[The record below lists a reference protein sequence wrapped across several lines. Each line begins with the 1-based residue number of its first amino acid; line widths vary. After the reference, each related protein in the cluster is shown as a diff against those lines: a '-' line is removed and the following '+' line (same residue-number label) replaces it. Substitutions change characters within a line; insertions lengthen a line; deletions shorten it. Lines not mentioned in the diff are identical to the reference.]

1 MAGAIAGHLNP
12 GTACRRIAGAPVAP
26 ARAVRSLPRQVPAGR
41 APACN
46 RPGSEHSSNLSGWRV
61 SDIRVFEQPLNERFR
76 LMLRVEQLFERIE
89 HHLAQDGYWDTHAA
103 LQALLELVQTVSRG
117 DAKREL
123 IKELDRQRAALARYD
138 ELPAVDRSRLSA
150 ILAEH
155 ERLLDGLHRNTGA
168 LGEEFR
174 NNDLLVQLQQ
184 RATAGGRPGM
194 LELPS
199 YQEWL
204 QRPAAERH
212 DTIRRWLDPMASARG
227 AIERALAMVR
237 DAGEWH
243 ELVAS
248 GGFFEQPLDQGGSIQ
263 LLRVRLDSG
272 RAQHE
277 FPEISA
283 GRQRFTIRFF
293 RQGSPAERS
302 SQPGSDVHFELAFCG
317 L

>member
-1 MAGAIAGHLNP
+1 M
-12 GTACRRIAGAPVAP
+12 
-26 ARAVRSLPRQVPAGR
+26 
-41 APACN
+41 
-46 RPGSEHSSNLSGWRV
+46 

-89 HHLAQDGYWDTHAA
+89 HHLGHEGYWDTHAA
-103 LQALLELVQTVSRG
+103 LQAVLELLQTVSRG

-123 IKELDRQRAALARYD
+123 IKELDRQRAALSRFD
-138 ELPAVDRSRLSA
+138 QLPAVDRSRLSA

-155 ERLLDGLHRNTGA
+155 ERLLASLHGDAGA
-168 LGEEFR
+168 LGENFR

-184 RATAGGRPGM
+184 RSTAGGRPGM

-212 DTIRRWLDPMASARG
+212 DTIRRWLDPMAAARG

-237 DAGEWH
+237 DSGDWQEQLAP
-243 ELVAS
+243 
-248 GGFFEQPLDQGGSIQ
+248 GGFFEQPLDQSGSIQ

-272 RAQHE
+272 GGARH
-277 FPEISA
+277 FPEVSA

-293 RQGSPAERS
+293 RQQSPAERS
-302 SQPGSDVHFELAFCG
+302 SQPGEDLRFELACCG